1 MQKHILKYLM
11 YCERK
16 SCMNKNEKIGELY
29 KELRLARGLKLKN
42 IATKKLTVSQLSK
55 FERGQSMLSADRFLL
70 AISGLNM
77 NFAEFAHAMDD
88 YQPNRLTTFADK
100 LFTIFISQ
108 DVEGFKKFLEE
119 KDRDRT
125 IYDFIERIIIKNNI
139 KSIEKEYEISF
150 SEIERLTQYF
160 YSIENWTAYE
170 LYVFGATV
178 SLYSTLDLVFLG
190 KVCCERSKKFRQL
203 DSYVKQYRSTLANL
217 ISVLISRNELVY
229 INFFITELENDLR
242 YSDLF
247 EHATLNFFKLYLEY
261 QESAVKDKKRIIQ
274 HLQAIRT
281 LGCTELAASFE
292 ENFNQWIKKI

>member
-1 MQKHILKYLM
+1 
-11 YCERK
+11 
-16 SCMNKNEKIGELY
+16 
-29 KELRLARGLKLKN
+29 
-42 IATKKLTVSQLSK
+42 
-55 FERGQSMLSADRFLL
+55 MLSADRFLL

-119 KDRDRT
+119 KDEDRT

-178 SLYSTLDLVFLG
+178 SLYSTLDLVF
-190 KVCCERSKKFRQL
+190 
-203 DSYVKQYRSTLANL
+203 
-217 ISVLISRNELVY
+217 
-229 INFFITELENDLR
+229 
-242 YSDLF
+242 
-247 EHATLNFFKLYLEY
+247 
-261 QESAVKDKKRIIQ
+261 
-274 HLQAIRT
+274 
-281 LGCTELAASFE
+281 
-292 ENFNQWIKKI
+292 

>member
-1 MQKHILKYLM
+1 M
-11 YCERK
+11 
-16 SCMNKNEKIGELY
+16 
-29 KELRLARGLKLKN
+29 
-42 IATKKLTVSQLSK
+42 
-55 FERGQSMLSADRFLL
+55 
-70 AISGLNM
+70 
-77 NFAEFAHAMDD
+77 
-88 YQPNRLTTFADK
+88 
-100 LFTIFISQ
+100 
-108 DVEGFKKFLEE
+108 
-119 KDRDRT
+119 
-125 IYDFIERIIIKNNI
+125 
-139 KSIEKEYEISF
+139 
-150 SEIERLTQYF
+150 
-160 YSIENWTAYE
+160 
-170 LYVFGATV
+170 
-178 SLYSTLDLVFLG
+178 
-190 KVCCERSKKFRQL
+190 